1 MNEPVK
7 LITTKPDVE
16 LAKEL
21 KDELTESAEAWLK
34 SCTKAHALGFEV
46 VANFSPNY
54 LGQYVIQQL
63 GLLKRF

>member
-7 LITTKPDVE
+7 LITTKPDIE

-21 KDELTESAEAWLK
+21 KDELTNASEAWLK
-34 SCTKAHALGFEV
+34 ACTKAHALGFEV
-46 VANFSPNY
+46 AANFAPNY

-63 GLLKRF
+63 ALLKRF